1 MLIKIQRN
9 WSSYQLLL
17 EMQNV
22 TATLETSSAVSYKVS
37 HTLSSNPTIL
47 LLNLYLSKTK
57 IYIHK
62 NFHTNIFSSFSHHS
76 QKWEITQISSD
87 WWMDKQ
93 ILIHLY
99 TGITHSNKNKLLIHT
114 IGCIPNVLAKWKKSQ
129 SNSYILYDPIYVKL
143 FFLKKKK
150 KAKLQ
155 RQQSNACRGPRVRRV
170 VSCKEHGG
178 L

>member
-17 EMQNV
+17 EMQKV

-37 HTLSSNPTIL
+37 HMLSSNPTIL
-47 LLNLYLSKTK
+47 LLNLYLSKIK

-76 QKWEITQISSD
+76 QKWEITQISPD

-114 IGCIPNVLAKWKKSQ
+114 IGCIPNVLAKWKKLQ

-143 FFLKKKK
+143 FLKKKK
-150 KAKLQ
+150 GKTVETTKQCLPGTKGQ
-155 RQQSNACRGPRVRRV
+155 ESG
-170 VSCKEHGG
+170 
-178 L
+178 